1 MAREPTDVRPPAA
14 PGGTT
19 KADAVPSQ
27 ARTRTGTGTAMADLM
42 ACAGGGGGGL
52 DELGRSDQL
61 RLAAVRG
68 MCGVWKKRGGGSNA
82 PKGRKKIAP
91 DEMFNMG
98 KMSYRQHSQRQA
110 NMRHIYHTYI

>member
-1 MAREPTDVRPPAA
+1 MSWGDQISCGLLLF
-14 PGGTT
+14 GGCEG
-19 KADAVPSQ
+19 S
-27 ARTRTGTGTAMADLM
+27 G
-42 ACAGGGGGGL
+42 
-52 DELGRSDQL
+52 
-61 RLAAVRG
+61 
-68 MCGVWKKRGGGSNA
+68 KRGGGSNA

>member
-42 ACAGGGGGGL
+42 ACAGGGGVAWMSWGDQISCGLLLFGGC
-52 DELGRSDQL
+52 EGS
-61 RLAAVRG
+61 G
-68 MCGVWKKRGGGSNA
+68 KRGGG
-82 PKGRKKIAP
+82 
-91 DEMFNMG
+91 
-98 KMSYRQHSQRQA
+98 
-110 NMRHIYHTYI
+110 